1 MSGRP
6 DNAVRDVAILAEKCY
21 RHNMKIV
28 AIGGGENGRPGHV
41 YETKEIDEEIVKM
54 AGKKNPALLFIGF
67 ASGSISYGEVMANI
81 YKPLGCDC
89 TQLYESELGD
99 TTLTK
104 SKIEKADIIYVGGGN
119 TLRLMKMFRK
129 YGIDKLLKTAGE
141 KGTVLCG
148 VSAGAICWC
157 KYGQSDFRKFQSGSD
172 RFGRVTGLGFIN
184 ALFSP
189 HYDDAKRQKDL
200 PLMMKTNN
208 NLVALAFDNCTA
220 LKIIDEKYEVIK
232 SNKNASAQK
241 LFWNKNNFEAEYL
254 ISGSI
259 ANLTKKRSHKTS
271 LSTLSGSDEWS

>member
-1 MSGRP
+1 
-6 DNAVRDVAILAEKCY
+6 
-21 RHNMKIV
+21 MKIV